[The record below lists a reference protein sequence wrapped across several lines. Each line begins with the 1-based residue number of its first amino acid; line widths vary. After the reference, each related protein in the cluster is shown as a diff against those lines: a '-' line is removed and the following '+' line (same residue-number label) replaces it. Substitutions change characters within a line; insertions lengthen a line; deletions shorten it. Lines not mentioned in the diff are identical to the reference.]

1 MNWRCSGAA
10 PVMLLLG
17 HIMSRHAVPCHLL
30 PVPAPCHD
38 GVRVHAGVGDG
49 HQAGA
54 LRGID
59 VTVTDIYLDI

>member
-1 MNWRCSGAA
+1 
-10 PVMLLLG
+10 
-17 HIMSRHAVPCHLL
+17 MSRHAMPCHLL